1 MLCAHKEFFFVL
13 CEIYTN
19 IYLKDNINAV
29 LGRDLSDKTLCGVG
43 RGGGNTIGQLIWQL
57 VVLIPAP
64 SLITTYKYGWNTQTH
79 AL

>member
-1 MLCAHKEFFFVL
+1 MWHIMLTSTFTDIIMLCAHKEFFFVL

-43 RGGGNTIGQLIWQL
+43 RGGGNTIGQLI
-57 VVLIPAP
+57 
-64 SLITTYKYGWNTQTH
+64 
-79 AL
+79 